1 MYSRLLE
8 IAIPYRLVLLSHGI
22 VWELKAAFVRKDSS
36 SRQPLSTY
44 ISFADIITR
53 LRIKMVARR
62 SSQRSSLP
70 ANLRRQPETK
80 DPRHSSRKILNLSA
94 GEDGEWTLSCVTKPY
109 PVSSPAETGTPL
121 GSSFRAKRRRVQKT
135 PNAPGETADFN
146 SDISRN
152 SSSDIS
158 RREAFAMEKKR
169 GNRKSSQNQR
179 KELAKNEPVPPDNTS
194 SNSHSKS
201 GKDVSNVR
209 SDEEAASEPN
219 AGNPSQK
226 KSLRLIFSR
235 NPVDGKTTLRA
246 EKDMPVAVGL
256 GDSSALN
263 TPTPATRIG
272 REKRNASSMRQTTV
286 DDTSV
291 TVDTPSSRNGDR
303 QNAARA
309 GRSSQREASRRTT
322 LESYFPSETR
332 IQNTTPKSNDD
343 MKPSEVKSNKGNTD
357 SKLRLKLRQPAPPVS
372 DTIGR
377 IDTLESPG
385 AGRQS
390 RRRAARKGD
399 ERSNETSDKN
409 MSKASGGSSESP
421 IVTRTSSRVRKPTA
435 KAIEAL
441 EQKPKLRKTAG
452 GYDRPPSSAGKE
464 EAQNSP
470 EHDHTESVKPNTL
483 QSSAA
488 EEDFVARQMYELA
501 AAALAPDFELSP
513 DQNAHIKRLRE
524 EYESNEQMQ
533 NSSSSGKGSSSGD
546 RTSAMAQP
554 EPVLQT
560 ESVAPRLDHAGVSRP
575 WTDEDGWVHTG
586 QLNEYGEEIA
596 LVPETY
602 TWIETINTHGDK
614 ELPKPPPQIKSL
626 EQIEKDKVFGFPPPM
641 GQRNLP
647 QGGDHPFTTENVD
660 FETAKIRARETAKS
674 MGLTVDRSMSLAELE
689 AIIHSHDAS
698 SQAKK
703 RKRGAVVESKTT
715 QLTPQ
720 RSTGATRKRRRTEGP
735 IVVEKPAETLKRK
748 STGTNATDKTVTK
761 KRRVSAPAQAERV
774 EYPHSIDKG
783 ENKVT
788 TAPSDDLS
796 SPSQNGTGANKDTGA
811 GGRPR
816 RRAAAAMLAQ
826 IQSNAEARSRRARVR
841 RKGSEARSDIQEDS
855 GLGIGVEAKE
865 DEAN

>member
-1 MYSRLLE
+1 MP
-8 IAIPYRLVLLSHGI
+8 ALSHGI
-22 VWELKAAFVRKDSS
+22 IQELKAAFVRKDSS

-44 ISFADIITR
+44 ISFADIIRR

-70 ANLRRQPETK
+70 ANLSRQPETK
-80 DPRHSSRKILNLSA
+80 DPRHSSRRILNLSA

-121 GSSFRAKRRRVQKT
+121 VSSFRAKRRRVQKT
-135 PNAPGETADFN
+135 PNASGETADFN
-146 SDISRN
+146 SDISTDP
-152 SSSDIS
+152 SSDVS

-179 KELAKNEPVPPDNTS
+179 KELTKHEPVPPENTS
-194 SNSHSKS
+194 SKSHSKS
-201 GKDVSNVR
+201 STDVSNVR
-209 SDEEAASEPN
+209 NNEEASSEPN
-219 AGNPSQK
+219 VGNPSQK

-235 NPVDGKTTLRA
+235 NPANGKTTLRA
-246 EKDMPVAVGL
+246 DKSKPVAVGL

-263 TPTPATRIG
+263 TPTPATRTG
-272 REKRNASSMRQTTV
+272 RGKRNASSMRQTTV

-303 QNAARA
+303 QNASR
-309 GRSSQREASRRTT
+309 GDRSSQREASRRKT

-332 IQNTTPKSNDD
+332 IQNTTPTSNDD

-357 SKLRLKLRQPAPPVS
+357 SKLRLKLRQPAPPAS
-372 DTIGR
+372 DLNGR
-377 IDTLESPG
+377 VDTLESPG

-390 RRRAARKGD
+390 RHAARKGD
-399 ERSNETSDKN
+399 ERSNETSDN
-409 MSKASGGSSESP
+409 HMSKASSGSSESP

-435 KAIEAL
+435 KAIEAF
-441 EQKPKLRKTAG
+441 EQKPKLRKTVG

-470 EHDHTESVKPNTL
+470 EHGNTGSVKPDTL

-488 EEDFVARQMYELA
+488 EDDFVARQMYELA

-524 EYESNEQMQ
+524 EYESNEQIR
-533 NSSSSGKGSSSGD
+533 NSSSSGKGSSSSD
-546 RTSAMAQP
+546 RTSALAQP

-560 ESVAPRLDHAGVSRP
+560 ESVAPRLDHAGVPRP

-626 EQIEKDKVFGFPPPM
+626 EQIEKDKVYGFPPPM

-703 RKRGAVVESKTT
+703 RKRGAAVESKTT
-715 QLTPQ
+715 ELTPQ

-748 STGTNATDKTVTK
+748 STGANAADKTVTK

-774 EYPHSIDKG
+774 EDSHSIDKG

-796 SPSQNGTGANKDTGA
+796 SPSQNETEANKDTGA

-826 IQSNAEARSRRARVR
+826 IQSNAEARTRRARVR
-841 RKGSEARSDIQEDS
+841 RKGSEARSDTQEDS
-855 GLGIGVEAKE
+855 GLGIEVEAKE